1 MPVRRPFDYWR
12 PFRDQWPVS
21 DAYLSIGASMMD
33 EDDEMPRPG
42 TTLEQDLELERALL
56 DLQREVESTTLEVA
70 GRAKNPTP

>member
-1 MPVRRPFDYWR
+1 
-12 PFRDQWPVS
+12 
-21 DAYLSIGASMMD
+21 MD